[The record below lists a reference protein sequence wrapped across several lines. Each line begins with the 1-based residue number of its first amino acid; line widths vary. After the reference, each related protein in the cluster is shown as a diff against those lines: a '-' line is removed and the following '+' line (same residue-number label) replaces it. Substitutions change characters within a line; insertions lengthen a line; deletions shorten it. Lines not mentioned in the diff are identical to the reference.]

1 MFDFSKQINEDSAV
15 LIPIKLPN
23 ISTDVKVFMKR
34 IDLVHSIISGNKWF
48 KMKYNISEMMAQGKN
63 TLLTFGGAYSNHIS
77 ATAFAGKMF
86 GFKTVGI
93 LRGKEHFPLNET
105 LKSAINN
112 GMVIHYLDRTTFRER
127 ESEHF
132 LKKLR
137 DKFGDV
143 YILPIGGK
151 NNIAVKGCAEIVEQ
165 INIDFDYVCAASG
178 SGGTFA
184 GIVTGLNGKKNA
196 IAFPALKGG
205 GFLQ

>member
-1 MFDFSKQINEDSAV
+1 
-15 LIPIKLPN
+15 
-23 ISTDVKVFMKR
+23 
-34 IDLVHSIISGNKWF
+34 
-48 KMKYNISEMMAQGKN
+48 MMAQGKN

-93 LRGKEHFPLNET
+93 LRGEEHFPLNET

-112 GMVIHYLDRTTFRER
+112 GMVIHYLDRTTFREQ

-143 YILPIGGK
+143 YILPLGGTNK
-151 NNIAVKGCAEIVEQ
+151 IAVKGCAEIVEQ

-184 GIVTGLNGKKNA
+184 GIVTGLNPKY
-196 IAFPALKGG
+196 ALEKH
-205 GFLQ
+205 